1 MLVKFTATFQL
12 IEKNVGGNFQRH
24 FGCDRK
30 MSVEISSDILVV
42 TEKNARGNFQRH
54 FSCDRKN
61 VGGNFQRHFKSERKM
76 SVEISSDIIVLRENC
91 TFKTNVRQELPSSVL
106 RETSMEISTGILLRK
121 GIAYEEL
128 DFSIGS
134 RRFIYT
140 KITIML
146 LLLPIVMKQLH
157 LC

>member
-1 MLVKFTATFQL
+1 
-12 IEKNVGGNFQRH
+12 
-24 FGCDRK
+24 

-91 TFKTNVRQELPSSVL
+91 TFKTNVR
-106 RETSMEISTGILLRK
+106 
-121 GIAYEEL
+121 
-128 DFSIGS
+128 
-134 RRFIYT
+134 
-140 KITIML
+140 
-146 LLLPIVMKQLH
+146 
-157 LC
+157 